1 MKSKIISVIITIS
14 LMIFSFIFISK
25 SKDIVKNIDPLMDKI
40 DKVRV
45 KYEITPVDAIIKEDT
60 IIPGISG
67 KVVDKNITY
76 SKMKKYGAFNESFIT
91 LKTIKPNISIDNNYD
106 KYIISGN
113 KGIKKVSLIFNI
125 DNIDDLKIIINYLN
139 NEHISGTLLLNT
151 KLLEED
157 EEYISTL
164 KYYEIELFF
173 DELSDINLSQYSN
186 YLESIT
192 NTKNKYCILKEK
204 ENHSINICKRHKM
217 HTIIPNIYL
226 NINPTVTIKKNISNG
241 SIILVELSDDITKE
255 LDYIVN
261 YIERKGYLI
270 TSLDKLIME

>member
-125 DNIDDLKIIINYLN
+125 DTIENLELIINYLN
-139 NEHISGTLLLNT
+139 NEHISGTILINSD
-151 KLLEED
+151 LLENN
-157 EEYISTL
+157 EEYISTIRQ
-164 KYYEIELFF
+164 YEIELYLN
-173 DELSDINLSQYSN
+173 ELNDINLSQYSN
-186 YLESIT
+186 YLNSIT
-192 NTKNKYCILKEK
+192 NNKNSYCILKEK
-204 ENHSINICKRHKM
+204 DNKSLNLCRRHKM
-217 HTIIPNIYL
+217 HTVIPSIYL
-226 NINPTVTIKKNISNG
+226 NNNPTVTLKKNISNG
-241 SIILVELSDDITKE
+241 STILIDISNDIVKE

-261 YIERKGYLI
+261 YIEGKGYTI
-270 TSLDKLIME
+270 TGLDKLLRE

>member
-1 MKSKIISVIITIS
+1 MKNKIISILITLS
-14 LMIFSFIFISK
+14 LTIFSFIFISK
-25 SKDIVKNIDPLMDKI
+25 SKDVVKNIDPLMDRI
-40 DKVRV
+40 DKVKV
-45 KYEITPVDAIIKEDT
+45 KYEVKPIDAIIDNDT
-60 IIPGISG
+60 IIPGVKGRII
-67 KVVDKNITY
+67 DKNITY
-76 SKMKKYGAFNESFIT
+76 SKMKKYGAFNESLIT
-91 LKTIKPNISIDNNYD
+91 IKQVKPNISIDNNYD

-113 KGIKKVSLIFNI
+113 KNIKKVSLIFNI
-125 DNIDDLKIIINYLN
+125 DDIDDLKLVINYLN
-139 NEHISGTLLLNT
+139 NKHVSGTILINT

-164 KYYEIELFF
+164 KYHEIELFF

-204 ENHSINICKRHKM
+204 DNHSINICKRHKM
-217 HTIIPNIYL
+217 HTVIPNIYL

-241 SIILVELSDDITKE
+241 SIILVELSNDIIKE